1 MRLIVCGDDDH
12 LTNGNPG
19 LTKAT
24 EAARSVGGILAVP
37 EFGDDRPV
45 SATDFN
51 DMAQQFGAEAVRRV
65 ITNASAA
72 PSIEAAIDDGLSW
85 PEHLPLIVSHERL
98 PYPTDALPGLLGKAV
113 REVQAFVQCPALAAC
128 SALSVLSVAAQG
140 LVEVQRR
147 DGLSAPV
154 SLFLLVLAESGER
167 KTTCDKIFSAVL
179 DEWDA
184 AQRESY
190 RLRIAE
196 HAAKMRAGAAIRD
209 GIEGAIRDAAR
220 KNSRPTNYLAILPT
234 MKPINPCRCLFQA

>member
-1 MRLIVCGDDDH
+1 MTGVQTCALPICRVKACYFGIGKPNGTLCIAEGYATGASIHEATGFAVAIAFNAGNLLPVAKAIRAKFPDMRLIVCRDDDH

-37 EFGDDRPV
+37 EFGDDRRV

-85 PEHLPLIVSHERL
+85 PEPLPLIVSHERL
-98 PYPTDALPGLLGKAV
+98 RYPTDALPGLLGMAV
-113 REVQAFVQCPALAAC
+113 REVQAFVQCPVALAAC

-140 LVEVQRR
+140 LVDVQRR

-154 SLFLLVLAESGER
+154 SLFLLV
-167 KTTCDKIFSAVL
+167 
-179 DEWDA
+179 
-184 AQRESY
+184 
-190 RLRIAE
+190 
-196 HAAKMRAGAAIRD
+196 H
-209 GIEGAIRDAAR
+209 
-220 KNSRPTNYLAILPT
+220 
-234 MKPINPCRCLFQA
+234 